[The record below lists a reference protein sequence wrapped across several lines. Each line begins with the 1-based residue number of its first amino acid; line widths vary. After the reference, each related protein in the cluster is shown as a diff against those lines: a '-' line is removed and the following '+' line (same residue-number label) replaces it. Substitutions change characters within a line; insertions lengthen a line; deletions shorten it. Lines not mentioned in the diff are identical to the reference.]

1 MEYEWLSQKYLVE
14 GLSMAVIA
22 KLAGCSTPTIQN
34 YLRKFGIPTRS
45 VSQALTGRR
54 LSEEHKT
61 KVIQNVIKANEERRL
76 NGVSEEEKVRLAAIR
91 PTMTGKCHSEVTKA
105 KMRKVRQGKKMSEE
119 SKRKIS
125 EARVGKYAGSNHPLY
140 GQTRE
145 DMKGENNPNWNGGV
159 TTLYKQ
165 IRETIQ
171 YKQWRRACFERD
183 GYSCQEC
190 GIKRGPFQVDH
201 IVQYSILLFDHKI
214 QCVEDAL
221 MCKPLWN
228 TKNGRTLCIPC
239 HEATDSFAGRGKQ
252 LLLRHI
258 AQQKTE

>member
-1 MEYEWLSQKYLVE
+1 MECEWLNQKYVVE
-14 GLSMAVIA
+14 GLSMAAIA

-54 LSEEHKT
+54 LSEKHKT

-105 KMRKVRQGKKMSEE
+105 KMRKVRQGKKISEE

-171 YKQWRRACFERD
+171 YKQWRKACFERD
-183 GYSCQEC
+183 DYTCKFC
-190 GIKRGPFQVDH
+190 GQRGGDLHVDH
-201 IVQYSILLFDHKI
+201 ITTYASIIAKCQI
-214 QCVEDAL
+214 ISVEETIG
-221 MCKPLWN
+221 CTELWDVG
-228 TKNGRTLCIPC
+228 NGRTLCITC
-239 HEATDSFAGRGKQ
+239 HRNTDTYGRP
-252 LLLRHI
+252 
-258 AQQKTE
+258 QKSV

>member
-34 YLRKFGIPTRS
+34 YLCKFGIPTRS

-61 KVIQNVIKANEERRL
+61 KVIQN
-76 NGVSEEEKVRLAAIR
+76 
-91 PTMTGKCHSEVTKA
+91 VTKA

-190 GIKRGPFQVDH
+190 GIQRGPFQVDH
-201 IVQYSILLFDHKI
+201 LVQYSILLFDHKI
-214 QCVEDAL
+214 QCVEDAVK
-221 MCKPLWN
+221 CKPLWD